1 MKTFALLVASLFFLA
16 GCTMG
21 TLYYHERSDGAR
33 YYQTRSGQVVVVDK
47 DGLVTQAPGLK
58 ARAYVTRLPKK
69 GDDWDVS
76 AYDVAAPSGQCVEP
90 LSMQPESCLN
100 RVWEAPTLVLMAPVL
115 LLPAPGLLV
124 DTEYPALPI
133 GGY

>member
-1 MKTFALLVASLFFLA
+1 MKTLTLFTLSLLFVA

-33 YYQTRSGQVVVVDK
+33 YYQTRSGQLVVVNK
-47 DGLVTQAPGLK
+47 DGLVTQAPSLT

-76 AYDVAAPSGQCVEP
+76 AYDVVAPSGQCVEP
-90 LSMQPESCLN
+90 LSMRPESCVN
-100 RVWEAPTLVLMAPVL
+100 RIWEAPVLVLMAPVL

-124 DTEYPALPI
+124 DTEYPALPV